1 MGTLNIKETPTA
13 FIAPGGSET
22 PKGFESG
29 GVSVQR
35 ATTAPDNPGEL
46 IGEINPLTVQPGQPY
61 YLRVR
66 IFNKGNKPLGIKSL
80 ELVSTY
86 GARTSGKGQPLTPM
100 VQRVNPRDT
109 ALVWEVRGNWTE
121 DQNKG
126 KVQANVL
133 LVGNAKL
140 TKTIQ
145 WE

>member
-1 MGTLNIKETPTA
+1 M
-13 FIAPGGSET
+13 
-22 PKGFESG
+22 
-29 GVSVQR
+29 V
-35 ATTAPDNPGEL
+35 
-46 IGEINPLTVQPGQPY
+46 EIYPITVQPGQPY

-66 IFNKGNKPLGIKSL
+66 VHNKGNKPIGIKSL
-80 ELVSTY
+80 ELVTTY
-86 GARTSGKGQPLTPM
+86 GARTSGKGQPLTPV

-109 ALVWEVRGNWTE
+109 SLLFEVRGNWSE

-126 KVQANVL
+126 KVQAIVT